1 MAVLKATKRSGSGTR
16 DARELRKT
24 GMTPCIIYG
33 HGQENI
39 AVAMNEHD
47 LDLAIHHG
55 QRLLEVDVE
64 GKTENVLIKDTQ
76 YDTFGHALLHV
87 DLTRVS
93 LDERVVVTVP
103 VVLRGTPEGV
113 AAGGVL
119 QQIASEVTVECV
131 VTAIPDELRLQVNDL
146 QIGETY
152 TAGELELPEG
162 ASLVT
167 DAETPICSL
176 TVVAE
181 EEEPVEV
188 AEEEAAEP
196 EVIGEKKEDQPEEPA
211 E

>member
-1 MAVLKATKRSGSGTR
+1 MAVMKATKRSDSGTR
-16 DARELRKT
+16 DAKELRRK
-24 GMTPCIIYG
+24 GLTPCIIYG

-39 AVAMNEHD
+39 AVAINEHD

-55 QRLLEVDVE
+55 ERLLEVDVE
-64 GKTENVLIKDTQ
+64 GSIENVLIKHTQ
-76 YDTFGHALLHV
+76 YDTFGQDLLHV
-87 DLTRVS
+87 DLTRVN

-113 AAGGVL
+113 SAGGVL
-119 QQIASEVTVECV
+119 QQITSEVTVECV

-152 TAGELELPEG
+152 TVGRLELSQG

-176 TVVAE
+176 TIVAE
-181 EEEPVEV
+181 EEEPVE
-188 AEEEAAEP
+188 APEEETAEP
-196 EVIGEKKEDQPEEPA
+196 EVIGEKKEDSEEGA
-211 E
+211 K

>member
-55 QRLLEVDVE
+55 ERLLELDVE
-64 GKTENVLIKDTQ
+64 GKIENVLIKDTQ
-76 YDTFGHALLHV
+76 YDTFGHALLHM

-103 VVLRGTPEGV
+103 VVLHGTPEGV

-119 QQIASEVTVECV
+119 QQTASEVTIECV
-131 VTAIPDELRLQVNDL
+131 VTAIPDELRAQVNDL

-167 DAETPICSL
+167 DAETPVCSL

-181 EEEPVEV
+181 EEEPVEA
-188 AEEEAAEP
+188 AEEETAEP
-196 EVIGEKKEDQPEEPA
+196 EVIGEKKEDQPEEAA